1 MNSIVKRL
9 RKLADDE
16 LLAIGEAVDIE
27 LARRLDREE
36 DAPDSARKR
45 AVQRSQS
52 YRHETGA
59 AGVPIR
65 VAGMPKP
72 GKHRRVA

>member
-16 LLAIGEAVDIE
+16 LLAIGEAVDTE

-36 DAPDSARKR
+36 GAPDSARKR
-45 AVQRSQS
+45 AVQRSRS

-59 AGVPIR
+59 AAVPVR
-65 VAGMPKP
+65 VTGMPKP
-72 GKHRRVA
+72 GKQRRVA